1 MQILI
6 AYVAAGGVFLGLDMI
21 WLGYVARNLYRVQ
34 MGDLVAPQFLVAPAA
49 LFYALYLGGIVYFA
63 IQPALRTGVWHH
75 AILPGALLGLVAYGT
90 YDLTNLAVIRNWPP
104 ALSFIDMFWGALLT
118 ALAATAGASVAIRFG

>member
-6 AYVAAGGVFLGLDMI
+6 AYVAAGVVFLGLDMI
-21 WLGYVARNLYRVQ
+21 WLGYVARDLYRVQ
-34 MGDLVAPQFLVAPAA
+34 MGDLAAPQFQVPPAA
-49 LFYALYLGGIVYFA
+49 LFYAIYLAGIVYFA
-63 IQPALRTGVWHH
+63 IQPALRTGVWQH

-104 ALSFIDMFWGALLT
+104 ALSFIDLFWGALLT
-118 ALAATAGASVAIRFG
+118 ALAAAAGAAVAIRFG